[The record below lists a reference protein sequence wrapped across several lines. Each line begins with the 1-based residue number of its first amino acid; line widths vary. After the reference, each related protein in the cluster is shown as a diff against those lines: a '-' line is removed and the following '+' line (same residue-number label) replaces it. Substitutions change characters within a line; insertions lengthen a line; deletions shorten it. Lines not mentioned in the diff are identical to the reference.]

1 MAISLH
7 TPRPRRS
14 KYLFPKM
21 GDALRVNEKFN
32 FCWHTEAAA
41 IHVRTD
47 WNERELTPID
57 ARHKTRGESS

>member
-1 MAISLH
+1 
-7 TPRPRRS
+7 
-14 KYLFPKM
+14 M